1 MASVTEAA
9 RWGHPPH
16 LLTPRETL
24 MAREQVTP
32 NFPHTTF
39 SVRILKVGRES
50 LVPQPSCGEGVL
62 RRSQPGAL
70 RSTPRA
76 SLCPPLWLSC
86 PPPWPHRGQD
96 VLAVAL
102 EQEALPVEGDHVALA
117 IEGEGG

>member
-1 MASVTEAA
+1 
-9 RWGHPPH
+9 
-16 LLTPRETL
+16 

-39 SVRILKVGRES
+39 SVRILKVGQES

-76 SLCPPLWLSC
+76 SLCPAPVAFLP

-117 IEGEGG
+117 IEGAGG